1 MNWITFIITGLLA
14 GWLAGIITRAR
25 GLGCIMD
32 IVVGVIGAIIGGY
45 LFSLIDVG
53 PDSFLGRVGTATVG
67 AVLLLL
73 VLNAIAGR
81 PVNHRHGGG

>member
-1 MNWITFIITGLLA
+1 MSWFTFIITGLIA

-25 GLGCIMD
+25 GLGCLMD
-32 IVVGVIGAIIGGY
+32 IVVGIIGAIIGGY
-45 LFSLIDVG
+45 LFSLIDIV
-53 PDSFLGRVGTATVG
+53 PDSFFGRVGTATVG

-81 PVNHRHGGG
+81 PVRH

>member
-1 MNWITFIITGLLA
+1 MDWLTFIIVGLIA

-25 GLGCIMD
+25 GLGCLMD

-45 LFSLIDVG
+45 LFSLIDVA
-53 PDSFLGRVGTATVG
+53 PQSFLGRVATATVG

-73 VLNAIAGR
+73 LLNAIAGKPSGR
-81 PVNHRHGGG
+81 R